1 MYEGTKERK
10 QKKKIKEWLKNK
22 RVRHT
27 HQLGLYNLVARF
39 GHFDY
44 FDENCKALE
53 KEGLK
58 NLKT

>member
-1 MYEGTKERK
+1 MYKVTKERK
-10 QKKKIKEWLKNK
+10 QIIKEWLKNK